1 MTSNFLCL
9 SFSTLFSSSSYH
21 HFAKLNVPPPLK
33 QSPVSIAP
41 PPPPSKCVSNKFEIY
56 NSPRGLIS
64 GFMVNFIKKRASLK
78 SYEFWCIDS

>member
-1 MTSNFLCL
+1 MTSDFLYL
-9 SFSTLFSSSSYH
+9 SSSTLSSSSSYH

-33 QSPVSIAP
+33 QSPVSIA